1 MKKRIFFTLFL
12 LFCTALSFAQ
22 TPSGKSGA
30 VQDTAFDRGSNIVF
44 PEMTPQLVDNL
55 DLLGR
60 VWGFLK
66 YHQRCVQLGLRAF
79 PDAARLSA
87 GIRQQTA

>member
-55 DLLGR
+55 D
-60 VWGFLK
+60 
-66 YHQRCVQLGLRAF
+66 QRCVQLGLRAF